1 MSRLV
6 RVFCQFYFSLLW
18 TITNAQVSIIT
29 SLMAQSSICSQN
41 SFSLK
46 TIENTGKG
54 TQKEKKNLMSHWYA
68 ESKRVKYIE
77 AENRPVVTRGGEVL
91 AKEYKLPRLVCPSGL
106 SADLWTE
113 RSLVRFPVRAHAW
126 AVGQVPSW
134 GRARSNWSMFLS
146 LSFSLPSPF
155 SKNK

>member
-1 MSRLV
+1 MV
-6 RVFCQFYFSLLW
+6 E
-18 TITNAQVSIIT
+18 
-29 SLMAQSSICSQN
+29 SSVCSQN

-54 TQKEKKNLMSHWYA
+54 TQKEKKKNLMSHLYA

-106 SADLWTE
+106 SADL
-113 RSLVRFPVRAHAW
+113 
-126 AVGQVPSW
+126 
-134 GRARSNWSMFLS
+134 
-146 LSFSLPSPF
+146 
-155 SKNK
+155 